1 MANLVGTTKEKP
13 LSFMQRLS
21 PEVSVYR
28 PAETT
33 TSTASPKLVVIASW
47 ADARE
52 LHIAKY
58 VAKYRTLYPAASIL
72 LIKNTTA
79 LVMRPTNIAKAVAPA
94 AEVVKACVGATSS
107 SSVPSSP
114 EMLVHLF
121 SNGGSSSIA
130 TLNDIYGSSVGGGED
145 ALLPLHVKIID
156 SAPGKPRFVKVVA
169 FFESSLS
176 PMQRILASP
185 LTYGLALILVFGI
198 YTGLLKDWIGFYGA
212 AHNYRERQRE
222 VRRTYIYSELD
233 VMIDFRDVEAHAY
246 EAEKEGF
253 EVRLEKFDGSAHV
266 AHVRKDEERYWRIV
280 QSTWDG
286 DLR

>member
-1 MANLVGTTKEKP
+1 MGNLVDTTKEKP

-21 PEVSVYR
+21 PEVLVYR
-28 PAETT
+28 PSEPP
-33 TSTASPKLVVIASW
+33 TSTASPKLVIVASW

-58 VAKYRTLYPAASIL
+58 VAKYRTLYPAASIV
-72 LIKNTTA
+72 LIKITTA
-79 LVMRPTNIAKAVAPA
+79 LVMRPTSIAKAIAPA
-94 AEVVKACVGATSS
+94 VDVVKACVGTALS

-114 EMLVHLF
+114 EMLVHFF

-156 SAPGKPRFVKVVA
+156 SAPGKPRFVRLVA
-169 FFESSLS
+169 FFESRLS

-185 LTYGLALILVFGI
+185 LTYGLALVLVFGI

-212 AHNYRERQRE
+212 AHNHRERQRE

-233 VMIDFRDVEAHAY
+233 VMVDFKDVEAHAH
-246 EAEKEGF
+246 EAEKKGF
-253 EVRLEKFDGSAHV
+253 SVHLEKFDGSAHV
-266 AHVRKDEERYWRIV
+266 AHVRKDEERYWRVV
-280 QSTWDG
+280 QTTWDG
-286 DLR
+286 KSG